1 MGEVLVE
8 VVPRA
13 APSGDLRK
21 SGPAVPEDFDRRAG
35 ELITATLE
43 IAEQLRAKLDAE
55 PEALAPTA
63 AGWGLREVDL
73 QFGLTL
79 QAESGVIVAKVGASA
94 TFQVTLTWKK
104 GAD

>member
-8 VVPRA
+8 VVPKA

-21 SGPAVPEDFDRRAG
+21 PGPAVPEDFDQRAN
-35 ELITATLE
+35 ELMTATLD
-43 IAEQLRAKLDAE
+43 IAERLRARLDAE
-55 PEALAPTA
+55 PEAAAPTSS
-63 AGWGLREVDL
+63 GWGLREVDL

-79 QAESGVIVAKVGASA
+79 QAEAGVLVAKVGSSA

-104 GAD
+104 GDG